1 LGSVLKSASGSGSA
15 SALGSGSASGSAS
28 RSEQEP
34 KLELV
39 AKYADMEV
47 RFTGSP
53 SEVVR
58 GLLAFLSRIIPAF
71 ELVSELTISADLE
84 DLLKRLKGIIAFAEE
99 GPVILIP
106 RDRLSERDALLL
118 HLVKAYVSYR
128 LGKVDKESLS
138 MAELITLTGTKP
150 GTAAAR
156 LSEVVSLGY
165 VERIGRGEYR
175 ITTLGIKNFLEE
187 ILPRLK
193 VSEV

>member
-1 LGSVLKSASGSGSA
+1 MGSRDDVKM
-15 SALGSGSASGSAS
+15 
-28 RSEQEP
+28 
-34 KLELV
+34 ELI
-39 AKYADMEV
+39 AKYADLEV
-47 RFTGSP
+47 KFTGSP

-58 GLLAFLSRIIPAF
+58 GLLTFLSRIIPTF
-71 ELVSELTISADLE
+71 ELVSDLTISTDLE

-106 RDRLSERDALLL
+106 RDRLSERDALIL
-118 HLVKAYVSYR
+118 HLVKSYVSYR
-128 LGKVDKESLS
+128 IGKVEKESLS
-138 MAELITLTGTKP
+138 MAELLTLTGTKP

-175 ITTLGIKNFLEE
+175 VTTLGIKNFLDE